1 MIQAGAHLAA
11 EAVHGAEVRIWSPK
25 FEHVSSHIVCIDL
38 SLLKINQYFFATQ
51 EHEKKVFHIK
61 KCQIFRL
68 ICIFFKH
75 FYTYIL
81 CFTR

>member
-38 SLLKINQYFFATQ
+38 SLLYINQYIFATQ
-51 EHEKKVFHIK
+51 EHEKKSVL
-61 KCQIFRL
+61 CQKTSNFLVNLYIF
-68 ICIFFKH
+68 
-75 FYTYIL
+75 
-81 CFTR
+81 